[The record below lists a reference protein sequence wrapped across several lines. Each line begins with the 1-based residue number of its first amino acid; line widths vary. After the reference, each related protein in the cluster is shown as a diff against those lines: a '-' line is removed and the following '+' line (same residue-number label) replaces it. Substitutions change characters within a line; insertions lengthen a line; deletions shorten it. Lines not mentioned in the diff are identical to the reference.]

1 MRLIFLLFFFTSYF
15 SFAQTRVKRII
26 SATEST
32 IEDRQ
37 AIKNKDI
44 NRLNLESKIVGKA
57 ALPVLYRFKN
67 KQLVLN
73 GAGLRELLW
82 VDIYACG
89 LYMNKPNT
97 NAADIIEKDE
107 TMIVRMDII
116 SKAVSH
122 DKMVKAFYKGFID
135 GNSKNTTAKYG
146 KEISE
151 FLKHIDGVVLKIGD
165 KIDVVYEP
173 NLGVS
178 LYINYEKLGT
188 VGDIGFKK
196 AIFNIW
202 LSNKPVD
209 KSLREELLEGA
220 KSFLISDNNK

>member
-1 MRLIFLLFFFTSYF
+1 MKHFFLLLILTITSF
-15 SFAQTRVKRII
+15 SSFCQTRMTRIVA
-26 SATEST
+26 STETSIDFKET
-32 IEDRQ
+32 KSR
-37 AIKNKDI
+37 DI

-57 ALPVLYRFKN
+57 ALPVSYRFKN
-67 KQLVLN
+67 KQLILN

-89 LYMNKPNT
+89 LYVNKPNT
-97 NAADIIEKDE
+97 NAGDIIEKDE

-122 DKMVKAFYKGFID
+122 DKMVKAFHKGFID
-135 GNSKNTTAKYG
+135 GNDKNTTAKYG

-151 FLKHIDGVVLKIGD
+151 FLKHIDGLVLKIGD

-188 VGDIGFKK
+188 VGDLGFKK

-202 LSNKPVD
+202 LSKNPVD
-209 KSLREELLEGA
+209 KSLRKELLQGE
-220 KSFLISDNNK
+220 KIE

>member
-1 MRLIFLLFFFTSYF
+1 MKHFFLLLILTSYC
-15 SFAQTRVKRII
+15 SLAQTRVKRII
-26 SATEST
+26 SKTAPST
-32 IEDRQ
+32 QHQELN
-37 AIKNKDI
+37 NKDI

-57 ALPVLYRFKN
+57 ALPILYRFKN
-67 KQLVLN
+67 KQLILN

-89 LYMNKPNT
+89 LYMNKPNS
-97 NAADIIEKDE
+97 NAKDIIEKDE
-107 TMIVRMDII
+107 AMIVRMDII

-122 DKMVKAFYKGFID
+122 DKMVKAFRKGFID
-135 GNSKNTTAKYG
+135 GNDKNIITKYG
-146 KEISE
+146 SEIDE
-151 FLKHIDGVVLKIGD
+151 FLKHIEGLVLKIGD

-188 VGDIGFKK
+188 VGDLGFKR

-202 LSNKPVD
+202 LSKNPVD
-209 KSLREELLEGA
+209 KSLRGELLEGA
-220 KSFLISDNNK
+220 TVYLAADNR